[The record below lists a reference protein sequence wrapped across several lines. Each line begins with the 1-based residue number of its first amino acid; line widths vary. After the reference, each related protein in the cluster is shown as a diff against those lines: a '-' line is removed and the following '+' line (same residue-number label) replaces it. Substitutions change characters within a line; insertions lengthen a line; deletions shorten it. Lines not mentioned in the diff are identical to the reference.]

1 MEIPDFLTEHA
12 GRLIFFGGKG
22 GVGKT
27 TCAVSAALHVSS
39 HSPTQPILLFSTD
52 PAHSLSD
59 SLAGIS
65 VPENLEIMEF
75 DAAHYLEEFKKR
87 NGDKLNEIA
96 SRGTL
101 LDEQDVS
108 RFLDLSM
115 PGLDEFFGF
124 LEIARMVEETDYF
137 RIIVDTAPTGHT
149 LRLLSMPELFE
160 KWIEALDTLLAKH
173 RYMKETFQGFY
184 QPDELDEFIAGL
196 DNSVKRLAAVLQ
208 DHSLSRFVPVTIAE
222 ELGIRE
228 TVRLLRDLD
237 SLGIRADETIVNK
250 LVLETD
256 CTAGFSSSGNQLE
269 LLNRLQLEFK
279 GRTLWTIPLFP
290 HEIRGNALISFW
302 DRASR
307 LSSFPLRR
315 KGGKTGFPTR
325 PVENPAPAPKGELRL
340 IMFAGK
346 GGVGKTTLAS
356 ATALRLS
363 AQYPGK
369 KILLLSIDP
378 AHSLSD
384 CLDLPVGPGPVG
396 ILPGLSAMEIDPEAE
411 FNELKETYAREV
423 KEFFESILHNVD
435 LAFDREAMEHLLDL
449 SPPGLDE
456 LMALTRIMDYLGS
469 NEYGTIVVDTAPTGH
484 LVRLLELPE
493 IVDQWL
499 KAFFELF
506 LKYRNLFRMP
516 RMAEQLV
523 AFSKSL
529 KRLRSILSDGRQAS
543 VFAVTIPTEM
553 ARSETSDLLA
563 ACERSGIA
571 VPVLF
576 VNMVT
581 PPGKSPFCTE
591 INEKESE
598 VIGAIHREFSSQF
611 HTLIYRRSE
620 PRSLNLLKELGNH
633 LYSN

>member
-1 MEIPDFLTEHA
+1 MEVPDFLTEHA

-39 HSPTQPILLFSTD
+39 HFATGPVLLLSTD

-65 VPENLEIMEF
+65 LPENLEIMEF
-75 DAAHYLEEFKKR
+75 DAAHYLEEFKTR
-87 NGDKLNEIA
+87 NGDRLREIA
-96 SRGTL
+96 DRGTF
-101 LDEQDVS
+101 LDKQDVS

-149 LRLLSMPELFE
+149 FRLLSMPELFK
-160 KWIEALDTLLAKH
+160 KWIEALDSLLAKH
-173 RYMKETFQGFY
+173 RYIKETFQGFY
-184 QPDELDEFIAGL
+184 EPDELDEFVSGL
-196 DNSVKRLAAVLQ
+196 DDSVKRFATLLK
-208 DHSLSRFVPVTIAE
+208 DRSLSRFVPVTIAE

-228 TVRLLRDLD
+228 TARLLDNLD
-237 SLGIRADETIVNK
+237 ALGMRADEVIVNMI
-250 LVLETD
+250 VPETD
-256 CTAGFSSSGNQLE
+256 CTMAGASSGNQGEILK
-269 LLNRLQLEFK
+269 QLPPEFH

-290 HEIRGNALISFW
+290 HEIRGDTLVSFW
-302 DRASR
+302 DNAFGHS
-307 LSSFPLRR
+307 PLPPYR
-315 KGGKTGFPTR
+315 KVDKTGFSTR
-325 PVENPAPAPKGELRL
+325 TVENPAPLPEGELRL

-363 AQYPGK
+363 ADYPGK
-369 KILLLSIDP
+369 KVLLLSIDP

-384 CLDLPVGPGPVG
+384 CLDLHVGPGPVE
-396 ILPGLSAMEIDPEAE
+396 ILPGLSAMEIDPGAE
-411 FNELKETYAREV
+411 FNELKEAYSHEIE
-423 KEFFESILHNVD
+423 EFFDYFLQNVE
-435 LAFDREAMEHLLDL
+435 LEFDRETMEHLLDL

-469 NEYGTIVVDTAPTGH
+469 NKYDTIVVDTAPTGH
-484 LVRLLELPE
+484 FLRLLELPE
-493 IVDQWL
+493 IVDQWI

-516 RMAEQLV
+516 QMAERLI
-523 AFSKSL
+523 AFSKNL
-529 KRLRSILSDGRQAS
+529 KRLRSILRNGRQAS
-543 VFAVTIPTEM
+543 VYAVTIPTEM
-553 ARSETSDLLA
+553 ARAETSDLLA
-563 ACERSGIA
+563 ACERLGIA
-571 VPVLF
+571 VPLLF

-581 PPGKSPFCTE
+581 PPGKSPFCIE

-598 VIGAIHREFSSQF
+598 VIRVMHREFSSQF
-611 HTLIYRRSE
+611 HTLIYRQSE
-620 PRSLNLLKELGNH
+620 LRALNLLIELGNR